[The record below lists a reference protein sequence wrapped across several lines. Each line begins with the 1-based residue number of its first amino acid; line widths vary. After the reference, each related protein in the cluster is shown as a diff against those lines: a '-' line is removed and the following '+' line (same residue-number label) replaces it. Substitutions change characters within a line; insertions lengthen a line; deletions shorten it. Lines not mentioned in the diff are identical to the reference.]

1 MRRPAAA
8 LLLAVAAALAGA
20 AAQARDTMSWLMP
33 DVPPASMPQDGKPT
47 TGIADQIV
55 LYIVAHWPEAEHR
68 FIYANPKRTWLMV
81 ERGEQACVVAAL
93 RNAEREQL
101 AWFVDTNL
109 VPPLQLVV
117 QKSTLARLPL
127 NARGEADLQ
136 KVLAD
141 PALRGIVVERRSY
154 GAAID
159 RLLASRPPASR
170 LETTAVGDYGRN
182 VLKLVSHGRAD
193 YTIDYDYA
201 LQYASRDEP
210 EIGQLQTVPIAQVN
224 QPMPGGIACP
234 RNAWGLAAVRRIDR
248 IVGTRDGA
256 AAMIKAQNSWHT
268 AASRQ
273 RYAAQISAFQRQRAR
288 PLLGHGNR
296 IDNSLQN

>member
-1 MRRPAAA
+1 MRRLLPTAVLLAAA
-8 LLLAVAAALAGA
+8 ACSAG
-20 AAQARDTMSWLMP
+20 AAQARDKMSWLMP
-33 DVPPASMPQDGKPT
+33 DVPPASMPQDGQPT

-55 LYIVAHWPEAEHR
+55 LYITAHWPDAEHR

-93 RNAEREQL
+93 RNAEREKV

-117 QKSTLARLPL
+117 QQATLARLPL
-127 NARGEADLQ
+127 NAHGEADLQ

-141 PALRGIVVERRSY
+141 PKLRGIVVERRSY
-154 GAAID
+154 GAAVD
-159 RLLASRPPASR
+159 QLLAERPAGSR

-182 VLKLVSHGRAD
+182 VLKLVTHGRAD

-201 LQYASRDEP
+201 LQYASRSEP
-210 EIGQLQTVPIAQVN
+210 DIGQLQTVPIAQVN
-224 QPMPGGIACP
+224 KPMLGGIACP
-234 RNAWGLAAVRRIDR
+234 RNAWGLAAVRRIDQ
-248 IVGTRDGA
+248 IVGTRQGA

-268 AASRQ
+268 AASQR
-273 RYAAQISAFQRQRAR
+273 RYAAQISEFQRQRAH
-288 PLLGHGNR
+288 PMH
-296 IDNSLQN
+296 

>member
-1 MRRPAAA
+1 MRLARSQPILHAAA
-8 LLLAVAAALAGA
+8 ATQAGGA
-20 AAQARDTMSWLMP
+20 APARERMSWLMP

-55 LYIVAHWPEAEHR
+55 LYITAHWPDAEHH

-93 RNAEREQL
+93 RNAEREKL

-117 QKSTLARLPL
+117 QQATVPRLPL
-127 NARGEADLQ
+127 NAHGEADLQ

-159 RLLASRPPASR
+159 RLLAARPAGSR
-170 LETTAVGDYGRN
+170 LETTSVGDYGRN
-182 VLKLVSHGRAD
+182 VLKMVSHGRAD
-193 YTIDYDYA
+193 YTLDYDYA
-201 LQYASRDEP
+201 LQYASRSEP
-210 EIGQLQTVPIAQVN
+210 EIGRLHTVPIAQN
-224 QPMPGGIACP
+224 NKPMLGGIACP
-234 RNAWGLAAVRRIDR
+234 RNAWGLATVRRIDR
-248 IVGTRDGA
+248 IVGTREGA

-268 AASRQ
+268 PASQQ
-273 RYAAQISAFQRQRAR
+273 RYAPQINEFQRQRSR
-288 PLLGHGNR
+288 PML
-296 IDNSLQN
+296 